1 MLNNCYLG
9 VIAANDAQPVHQ
21 LIKPIPIQIGFIRHN
36 KKKKSEIRFYQ
47 SPSGAHACKY
57 KLDVQQKSP

>member
-21 LIKPIPIQIGFIRHN
+21 LIKPIP
-36 KKKKSEIRFYQ
+36 
-47 SPSGAHACKY
+47 
-57 KLDVQQKSP
+57 DQKDIYIYI

>member
-21 LIKPIPIQIGFIRHN
+21 LVQIPDQIGFIRHN
-36 KKKKSEIRFYQ
+36 KKKSQKSDFYE
-47 SPSGAHACKY
+47 SPSGAHACK
-57 KLDVQQKSP
+57 

>member
-21 LIKPIPIQIGFIRHN
+21 LIKPIPDQIGIY
-36 KKKKSEIRFYQ
+36 IYI
-47 SPSGAHACKY
+47 
-57 KLDVQQKSP
+57 

>member
-21 LIKPIPIQIGFIRHN
+21 LIKPIPDQIGIYIYIY
-36 KKKKSEIRFYQ
+36 KSGGTFVGHIY
-47 SPSGAHACKY
+47 KY
-57 KLDVQQKSP
+57 ILV